1 MATKTISYSDFLIL
15 GIELGYL
22 SSPKSK
28 QKIIEK
34 MKNHGFEKQTIDTP
48 SDKIKYDE
56 FQHIIKSKQA
66 LIMFCNVNNM
76 HLMKSNHFSPKN
88 NNYAIDTA
96 SLPGGLLPIKKSKNI
111 VGRKKELR
119 LMEIVLGKKYRSN
132 LLISGAPGVGK
143 TALVESLSESFPI
156 VQLDTLSL
164 ISSTEYR
171 GSFEK
176 KIRRIIDY
184 AIRHHLILFVDE
196 IHSLYNLGQSEG
208 GISALN
214 ILKPYLS
221 TGELSII
228 GATTN
233 NELEIL
239 EKDKAFTRR
248 FVIFKLPY
256 ITIEEIKANISV
268 LTTEY
273 EVKISKKV
281 TLEILNI
288 IKNFYDENK
297 ILDVFL
303 DIYDTI
309 CSAAKLQNIYNIK
322 ESNFKKFKWIVEEL
336 AYV

>member
-1 MATKTISYSDFLIL
+1 MTFAKV
-15 GIELGYL
+15 
-22 SSPKSK
+22 K
-28 QKIIEK
+28 
-34 MKNHGFEKQTIDTP
+34 
-48 SDKIKYDE
+48 
-56 FQHIIKSKQA
+56 
-66 LIMFCNVNNM
+66 V
-76 HLMKSNHFSPKN
+76 
-88 NNYAIDTA
+88 
-96 SLPGGLLPIKKSKNI
+96 
-111 VGRKKELR
+111 
-119 LMEIVLGKKYRSN
+119 
-132 LLISGAPGVGK
+132 
-143 TALVESLSESFPI
+143 
-156 VQLDTLSL
+156 
-164 ISSTEYR
+164 
-171 GSFEK
+171 
-176 KIRRIIDY
+176 
-184 AIRHHLILFVDE
+184 
-196 IHSLYNLGQSEG
+196 
-208 GISALN
+208 
-214 ILKPYLS
+214 S
-221 TGELSII
+221 TGEPSII

-233 NELEIL
+233 SELEIL

>member
-66 LIMFCNVNNM
+66 LIMFCNINNM
-76 HLMKSNHFSPKN
+76 HLMKNNYLTHKKN
-88 NNYAIDTA
+88 NSTIDIA
-96 SLPGGLLPIKKSKNI
+96 NLPSGLLPIKKQKNI
-111 VGRKKELR
+111 VGREKELE
-119 LMEIVLGKKYRSN
+119 LMKIVLGKKYRSN

-143 TALVESLSESFPI
+143 TALVESLSENFPI
-156 VQLDTLSL
+156 IQLDTLSL
-164 ISSTEYR
+164 ISNTEYR

-176 KIRRIIDY
+176 KIRQIIDY
-184 AIRHHLILFVDE
+184 AIQHHLILFIDE

-221 TGELSII
+221 AGELSII

-248 FVIFKLPY
+248 FVSFKLPH
-256 ITIEEIKANISV
+256 ITIEEIKANIST

-273 EVKISKKV
+273 EVKISKEV

-303 DIYDTI
+303 DTYDTI
-309 CSAAKLQNIYNIK
+309 CSAAKLQNIYDVK
-322 ESNFKKFKWIVEEL
+322 ESNFKKFKWIIEEL
-336 AYV
+336 TYV

>member
-1 MATKTISYSDFLIL
+1 MTFAKV
-15 GIELGYL
+15 
-22 SSPKSK
+22 K
-28 QKIIEK
+28 
-34 MKNHGFEKQTIDTP
+34 
-48 SDKIKYDE
+48 
-56 FQHIIKSKQA
+56 
-66 LIMFCNVNNM
+66 V
-76 HLMKSNHFSPKN
+76 
-88 NNYAIDTA
+88 
-96 SLPGGLLPIKKSKNI
+96 
-111 VGRKKELR
+111 
-119 LMEIVLGKKYRSN
+119 
-132 LLISGAPGVGK
+132 
-143 TALVESLSESFPI
+143 
-156 VQLDTLSL
+156 
-164 ISSTEYR
+164 
-171 GSFEK
+171 
-176 KIRRIIDY
+176 
-184 AIRHHLILFVDE
+184 
-196 IHSLYNLGQSEG
+196 
-208 GISALN
+208 
-214 ILKPYLS
+214 S

-303 DIYDTI
+303 DTYDTI

>member
-1 MATKTISYSDFLIL
+1 MTFAKV
-15 GIELGYL
+15 
-22 SSPKSK
+22 K
-28 QKIIEK
+28 
-34 MKNHGFEKQTIDTP
+34 
-48 SDKIKYDE
+48 
-56 FQHIIKSKQA
+56 
-66 LIMFCNVNNM
+66 V
-76 HLMKSNHFSPKN
+76 
-88 NNYAIDTA
+88 
-96 SLPGGLLPIKKSKNI
+96 
-111 VGRKKELR
+111 
-119 LMEIVLGKKYRSN
+119 
-132 LLISGAPGVGK
+132 
-143 TALVESLSESFPI
+143 
-156 VQLDTLSL
+156 
-164 ISSTEYR
+164 
-171 GSFEK
+171 
-176 KIRRIIDY
+176 
-184 AIRHHLILFVDE
+184 
-196 IHSLYNLGQSEG
+196 
-208 GISALN
+208 
-214 ILKPYLS
+214 S
-221 TGELSII
+221 TGEPSII

>member
-1 MATKTISYSDFLIL
+1 MATKTISYSDFLTL
-15 GIELGYL
+15 GIDLGYL

-28 QKIIEK
+28 QKIVEQ

-76 HLMKSNHFSPKN
+76 HLMKSNHFSPQN

-119 LMEIVLGKKYRSN
+119 LMEIVLEKKYRSN

-176 KIRRIIDY
+176 KY
-184 AIRHHLILFVDE
+184 AELLIM
-196 IHSLYNLGQSEG
+196 
-208 GISALN
+208 
-214 ILKPYLS
+214 LS
-221 TGELSII
+221 
-228 GATTN
+228 
-233 NELEIL
+233 
-239 EKDKAFTRR
+239 D
-248 FVIFKLPY
+248 
-256 ITIEEIKANISV
+256 IT
-268 LTTEY
+268 
-273 EVKISKKV
+273 
-281 TLEILNI
+281 
-288 IKNFYDENK
+288 
-297 ILDVFL
+297 
-303 DIYDTI
+303 
-309 CSAAKLQNIYNIK
+309 
-322 ESNFKKFKWIVEEL
+322 
-336 AYV
+336 